1 MSITAYQVNN
11 GMPTPIAD
19 RHMYNLLSGGQC
31 GIISGMN
38 LTKNGNQ
45 ITVSDGWGII
55 NGCIFR
61 VKSETLTA
69 PLSPSGTQNGRL
81 LIRLVTTTPSI
92 TFEFQTGYTLPNLI
106 QQTGDNFTYEMELC
120 KYTVSGVTITSDLDT
135 SAQQHADIDW
145 TDIGSTL
152 KGYVKTTDNTN
163 ATLGMSLSGSVLTIT
178 GTLVKKS

>member
-92 TFEFQTGYTLPNLI
+92 EFDFQTGSTLPALT
-106 QQTGDNFTYEMELC
+106 QESGDNFTYEMELC

-145 TDIGSTL
+145 TELS
-152 KGYVKTTDNTN
+152 GYVKTTDNTSK
-163 ATLGMSLSGSVLTIT
+163 TLGMTLNTSTNTLTIT
-178 GTLVKKS
+178 GTLPVRTT

>member
-31 GIISGMN
+31 GIVSGME

-81 LIRLVTTTPSI
+81 LVRLVTTTPSI
-92 TFEFQTGYTLPNLI
+92 TFEFQTGSTLPSLV

-135 SAQQHADIDW
+135 SEQEHAEIDW
-145 TDIGSTL
+145 TELS
-152 KGYVKTTDNTN
+152 GYVKTTDNTSK
-163 ATLGMSLSGSVLTIT
+163 TLGMTLNTSTNTLTIT
-178 GTLVKKS
+178 GTLPVRTT

>member
-31 GIISGMN
+31 GIISGMD

-61 VKSETLTA
+61 VKSEQLTA

-92 TFEFQTGYTLPNLI
+92 TFEFQTGSTLPNLI

-145 TDIGSTL
+145 TELS
-152 KGYVKTTDNTN
+152 GYVKTTDGTSK
-163 ATLGMSLSGSVLTIT
+163 TLGMSLSGSVLTIT
-178 GTLVKKS
+178 GTLVKKES

>member
-92 TFEFQTGYTLPNLI
+92 AFDFQTGSTLPALT
-106 QQTGDNFTYEMELC
+106 QESGDNFTYEMELC

-135 SAQQHADIDW
+135 SAQEHAEIDW
-145 TDIGSTL
+145 TELS
-152 KGYVKTTDNTN
+152 GYVKTTDNTSK
-163 ATLGMSLSGSVLTIT
+163 TLGMTLNTSTNTLTIT
-178 GTLVKKS
+178 GTLPVRTT

>member
-1 MSITAYQVNN
+1 MSVTAYQVNN

-61 VKSETLTA
+61 VKSETLAA

-92 TFEFQTGYTLPNLI
+92 TFEFQTGSTLPSLV

-135 SAQQHADIDW
+135 SEQEHAEIDW
-145 TDIGSTL
+145 TELS
-152 KGYVKTTDNTN
+152 GYVKTTDNTSK
-163 ATLGMSLSGSVLTIT
+163 TLGMTLNTSTNTLTIT
-178 GTLVKKS
+178 GTLPVRTT

>member
-31 GIISGMN
+31 GIISGMD

-61 VKSETLTA
+61 VKSEILTA

-92 TFEFQTGYTLPNLI
+92 VFDFQTGSTLPALT
-106 QQTGDNFTYEMELC
+106 QESGDNFTYEMELC

-135 SAQQHADIDW
+135 SAQEHAEIDW
-145 TDIGSTL
+145 SDIGSTL
-152 KGYVKTTDNTN
+152 TGYVKTSDNTN
-163 ATLGMSLSGSVLTIT
+163 KTLNMSLSGSTLTI
-178 GTLVKKS
+178 SFQ